1 MKQNRNDGGDEMKQN
16 RNDGG
21 DEMKQNQNN
30 GGDEMKQ
37 NRIQVWSYD
46 PWLNKNVLIWVWVEQ

>member
-1 MKQNRNDGGDEMKQN
+1 MKQN

-46 PWLNKNVLIWVWVEQ
+46 PWLKKNVLIWVWVEQ